1 MKKMNK
7 VIASMM
13 IMAIT
18 TAVPALAG
26 NKKYE
31 YNDRRE
37 KVVVVTNCKKASHF
51 DVLDRKASHCVTH
64 KAISGPVVKSCTF
77 RVSHHAARHHAL
89 AKAERI
95 HGVINATWNPRTH
108 EMTVCYDA
116 RKTTAHHI
124 MHTVA

>member
-7 VIASMM
+7 VITTMM

-18 TAVPALAG
+18 TAVPAMAG
-26 NKKYE
+26 NKKYG
-31 YNDRRE
+31 YSDRHE
-37 KVVVVTNCKKASHF
+37 KVVVVTDSKKVSHF
-51 DVLDRKASHCVTH
+51 DVLDKKASRCVTH
-64 KAISGPVVKSCTF
+64 KVVSGPVVKSCTF
-77 RVSHHAARHHAL
+77 RVSRHAVRHHAL

-95 HGVINATWNPRTH
+95 HGVINATWNPRTR

-116 RKTTAHHI
+116 RKTNARHI